1 MTLRCGV
8 GEWARG
14 RHILSSL
21 SSLVGFFFLHVL
33 QLPDSPGLHRSES
46 WRSEEGLWHGR
57 HARFSSCFS
66 TAQFLASHNDIL
78 NLWLG

>member
-21 SSLVGFFFLHVL
+21 SSLVGFFLHVL
-33 QLPDSPGLHRSES
+33 QLPDSPGLHRSDS
-46 WRSEEGLWHGR
+46 HGDLRKGFGMADMQGSHLAFQR
-57 HARFSSCFS
+57 HSF
-66 TAQFLASHNDIL
+66 
-78 NLWLG
+78 